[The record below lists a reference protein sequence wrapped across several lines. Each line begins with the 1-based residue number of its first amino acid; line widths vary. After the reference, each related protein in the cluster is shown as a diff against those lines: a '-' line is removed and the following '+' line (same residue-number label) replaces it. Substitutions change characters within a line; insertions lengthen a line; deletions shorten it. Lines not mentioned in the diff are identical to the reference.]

1 MEPQVIFGISVFVIC
16 FILISSEKISKTVT
30 AMAGASIFLATSI
43 ISQERAFEEVDW
55 NVVFLLI
62 SMMLIVGITKETG
75 LFEYVAIKMAKIAKG
90 SPFKIMLLLCA
101 ITAVF
106 SAFLDNV
113 TTVLILTPITIL
125 IAVELGLSPIPFILA
140 EIMASNIGGTATLI
154 GDPPNI
160 MIGSAAHLSFL
171 SFIQNI
177 SPVIIVIL
185 GIYFVWIYFVWGKD
199 MHVSNQ
205 KKARI
210 MEFDEK
216 QSLKNQ
222 PLLIKCL
229 SVIGLVIIGFLG
241 HSALHLEAAT
251 ISLVG
256 ASLLMLLTG
265 EKHVEKFFHDVEWET
280 IFFFIGL
287 FILVGGLVE
296 LGVINWMAQSLLDLT
311 AGNITTTSILILWS
325 SGVLSGLVDNI
336 PYVATMIPLVEQ
348 FMQDPSV
355 ANDPR
360 IGSLWWS
367 LALGA
372 CLGGNATLIGASANV
387 VAAGIA
393 SKNGYKISFLEFTKY
408 GSVITVISLAV
419 STGYLLLFFL

>member
-1 MEPQVIFGISVFVIC
+1 MEPQVIFGISVFTIC
-16 FILISSEKISKTVT
+16 FILISSDKISKTVT
-30 AMAGASIFLATSI
+30 AMGGASIFLATSI

-90 SPFKIMLLLCA
+90 SPFKIMLLLCL

-171 SFIQNI
+171 SFIQNL

-185 GIYFVWIYFVWGKD
+185 AIYCVWIYFVWGKD

-216 QSLKNQ
+216 QSLKNR

-229 SVIGLVIIGFLG
+229 VVIGLVIVGFLG

-256 ASLLMLLTG
+256 ASLLMLWTGENTLRSSFTRWSGRPFSSLSASLSWWVAWLSWVSLTG
-265 EKHVEKFFHDVEWET
+265 WLRACSTSPQVTSRQH
-280 IFFFIGL
+280 L
-287 FILVGGLVE
+287 F
-296 LGVINWMAQSLLDLT
+296 
-311 AGNITTTSILILWS
+311 
-325 SGVLSGLVDNI
+325 
-336 PYVATMIPLVEQ
+336 
-348 FMQDPSV
+348 
-355 ANDPR
+355 
-360 IGSLWWS
+360 
-367 LALGA
+367 
-372 CLGGNATLIGASANV
+372 
-387 VAAGIA
+387 
-393 SKNGYKISFLEFTKY
+393 
-408 GSVITVISLAV
+408 
-419 STGYLLLFFL
+419 